1 MRITASAYYNN
12 IYGENSKIN
21 RQLFDV
27 SKQISSGLNI
37 QYAHDDPTIFV
48 DTLRLD
54 GEITTLSQIR
64 NSVDNGYKFS
74 TQTDTTIGQIVET
87 LEQVKVKMIYAA
99 NEIHSETSLQAIA
112 KELRGLQKNLISLAN
127 SSIGGQYLFSG
138 TATSV
143 KPIDEKGVYQGN
155 DQDLTSFM
163 GTGVTQKYNLTG
175 AQLFLGE
182 ESVVNRT
189 VTTNMEH
196 HSLLT
201 NNVIT
206 PQSSIRDLMG
216 DDGDA
221 VDEPTYFYINGTRSD
236 GTAFKS
242 AIQMDMTET
251 VDDLMQRIALAYD
264 PNQATPLGNQ
274 VEIKIN
280 AGGQFQI
287 IDKVKGSSQLDFHM
301 VGAVDFS
308 GGGAANVTDI
318 DDLQTG
324 TTDFTNI
331 GVNPLFVKEF
341 TRSGFSTP
349 TGTLNTIEGIN
360 YDRTNFV
367 KDGASLISNVPQIV
381 KSDNSVA
388 QPTTKLLDAAGVDPA
403 TNTLVGTTLNLQG
416 KNIYGVAYDLQINL
430 AAASSVSGTVG
441 GVPITTF
448 NVYNADTARTTAN
461 ADTMSYQQLLDVVN
475 MAVSGS
481 LPAANSAAAY
491 DAAITTANSRSSATL
506 DYAGRVVI
514 KDKVYTDTQAA
525 VSLYDDTSDTY
536 PATDTTSNSGS
547 SLVFNANSA
556 LTVRDPKNDFFARLE
571 EVIQAVEQGKYKA
584 DGTDTIDPR
593 NVGIEEAIAMI
604 DDLSD
609 HMTRMQTE
617 AGTYSQTLLGA
628 SERTDMLIMSAT
640 TLRADVIDT
649 DMAEA
654 HLRMQQLQLNYQAM
668 LLSISKVSEL
678 SLVKYL

>member
-74 TQTDTTIGQIVET
+74 TQTDTTIGQIVEK

-155 DQDLTSFM
+155 DQNLTSFM

-308 GGGAANVTDI
+308 GGGAANVTNI
-318 DDLQTG
+318 DNLQTG

-609 HMTRMQTE
+609 HTTRMQTE

-654 HLRMQQLQLNYQAM
+654 HLRMQQLKLNYQAM
-668 LLSISKVSEL
+668 LSSISKVSEL

>member
-74 TQTDTTIGQIVET
+74 TQTDTTIGQIVEK

-388 QPTTKLLDAAGVDPA
+388 QRTTKLLDAAGVDPA

-609 HMTRMQTE
+609 HTTRMQTE

-649 DMAEA
+649 DIAEA

-668 LLSISKVSEL
+668 LSSISKVSEL

>member
-27 SKQISSGLNI
+27 SKQISSSLNI

-74 TQTDTTIGQIVET
+74 TQTDTTIGQIVEK

-571 EVIQAVEQGKYKA
+571 EVIQAVEQGKYRA

-649 DMAEA
+649 DIAEA

-668 LLSISKVSEL
+668 LSSISKVSEL

>member
-74 TQTDTTIGQIVET
+74 TQTDTTIGQIVEK

-654 HLRMQQLQLNYQAM
+654 HLRMQQLKLNYQAM
-668 LLSISKVSEL
+668 LSSISKVSEL

>member
-74 TQTDTTIGQIVET
+74 TQTDTTIGQIVEK

-609 HMTRMQTE
+609 HTTRMQTE

-654 HLRMQQLQLNYQAM
+654 HLRMQQLKLNYQAM
-668 LLSISKVSEL
+668 LSSISKVSEL

>member
-1 MRITASAYYNN
+1 VRITASAYYNN

-609 HMTRMQTE
+609 HTTRMQTE

-668 LLSISKVSEL
+668 LSSISKVSEL

>member
-609 HMTRMQTE
+609 HTTRMQTE

-668 LLSISKVSEL
+668 LSSISKVSEL

>member
-74 TQTDTTIGQIVET
+74 TQTDTTIGQIVEK

-649 DMAEA
+649 DIAEA